1 MKEFRKPKT
10 NVEHMVNAVVRA
22 GQEEMTIVKN
32 GDPNIEGYI
41 VVHGNTGY
49 VVKTNK
55 ASEISH
61 CTCAHHT
68 FRNVICKH
76 MIKVALAHGLSVADL
91 PEVTGKEVK
100 DDEKG
105 NEKVTVLKAE

>member
-1 MKEFRKPKT
+1 MKEFKKPKT
-10 NVEHMVNAVVRA
+10 NVEHVINAIIRA
-22 GQEEMTIVKN
+22 DQEEMVIVKN
-32 GDPNIEGYI
+32 GDPNIKGYI
-41 VVHGNTGY
+41 VIHGNTGY
-49 VVKTNK
+49 MVKTTENG
-55 ASEISH
+55 EISH

-100 DDEKG
+100 ND